1 MQVGYFRDEEIF
13 YQKDSVVYEMGC
25 RQTLDNDK
33 AITVKFLYEEA
44 QYSNKKMN
52 GSVLAVGAVMPK

>member
-1 MQVGYFRDEEIF
+1 MLTHWVTMQVGYFRDEEIF

-33 AITVKFLYEEA
+33 AITIKLLYEEA
-44 QYSNKKMN
+44 EYSN
-52 GSVLAVGAVMPK
+52 